1 MTFPQQ
7 LFGLVCTPYYLFE
20 TYQYRSP
27 VTSTQVKYSRTR
39 ITMTQ
44 QYNNNVQ
51 MPLFA
56 SASGMVSSQPQ
67 SSFWGDVDHLDVDI
81 LAEYLLDD
89 IGTNSGGVSF
99 DFP

>member
-1 MTFPQQ
+1 MA
-7 LFGLVCTPYYLFE
+7 
-20 TYQYRSP
+20 
-27 VTSTQVKYSRTR
+27 
-39 ITMTQ
+39 Q
-44 QYNNNVQ
+44 QYSNNIQ

-56 SASGMVSSQPQ
+56 SASGMVSSSSQQ
-67 SSFWGDVDHLDVDI
+67 HNSFWGDVDHLDVDI

>member
-1 MTFPQQ
+1 MA
-7 LFGLVCTPYYLFE
+7 
-20 TYQYRSP
+20 
-27 VTSTQVKYSRTR
+27 
-39 ITMTQ
+39 

-56 SASGMVSSQPQ
+56 PASASGMVSSSSQQ
-67 SSFWGDVDHLDVDI
+67 QHSFWGDVDNLDVDI

-99 DFP
+99 DFPYVSILSWHSRFRFIHYRR